1 MAWQQNQGFTMP
13 MYKDFVPEK
22 LRFWITLFFPLVFQM
37 SDALFMGLS
46 GPISASTSLTSND
59 VLFCGFC
66 GMIGVTVTFPVLFR
80 FKFRFTTRQILLI
93 VSLGMVLCN
102 LICLNTTFMPVLALT
117 NFIFGILKL
126 WGSFECFS
134 SIMMKVSP
142 RYNFAPFLAIVFTVV
157 FGGIEL
163 SGILANHLVYGLP
176 WQYMNYIMMG
186 LQLLVALLVV
196 ILMRDI
202 RLMPLNRLYGI
213 SWIGMFLWG
222 IVLAAFTFI
231 FVYGDQID
239 WFHSPYTHIAIGV
252 MAVALS
258 VLVYRMFHY
267 RHPYLEYPAFRYRN
281 LWNILMLFFLAAL
294 IMSTESVL
302 HHIFTEE
309 VLHYGSLSIANLKWW
324 VVAGILFGGFVSV
337 QAIDHWHW
345 SYKLLTS
352 ISIGS
357 ITLYVMLMT
366 LAISPQTPIHLF
378 YLPMFLYGV
387 GHVMIFIVL
396 TTYVEG
402 IVPLQHR
409 FQVLTILGFV
419 RIGPGSAVGSAL
431 CGHLFKAEMSRS
443 LVALGSQV
451 NTVSFRNH
459 DFGTIAN
466 EVVENA
472 MMLSLRNLYGLM
484 TFIGLITLIILL
496 ASRYQPQIKNTLPT
510 LGKAFKVFSR
520 K

>member
-1 MAWQQNQGFTMP
+1 MP
-13 MYKDFVPEK
+13 MYRDFVPEK

-46 GPISASTSLTSND
+46 GPISATTSLTPND

-80 FKFRFTTRQILLI
+80 FKFRFTTKQILLI

-134 SIMMKVSP
+134 SVMMKVSP

-163 SGILANHLVYGLP
+163 SGIVANHVVYGLP
-176 WQYMNYIMMG
+176 WQYMNYLMMG
-186 LQLLVALLVV
+186 LQLLVALMV
-196 ILMRDI
+196 IVLMRDI

-222 IVLAAFTFI
+222 IVLMGFTFI
-231 FVYGDQID
+231 FVYGDQIQ
-239 WFHSPYTHIAIGV
+239 WFRSPYTHIAIGV
-252 MAVALS
+252 MLVSLS

-267 RHPYLEYPAFRYRN
+267 RHPYLEYPAFRYHN
-281 LWNILMLFFLAAL
+281 LWNILVLFFVAAL
-294 IMSTESVL
+294 LMSTESVL
-302 HHIFTEE
+302 YHIFTEE
-309 VLHYGSLSIANLKWW
+309 VQHFGTLSVANLKWW
-324 VVAGILFGGFVSV
+324 ALAGILFGGFLSV
-337 QAIDHWHW
+337 QAIDRWHL
-345 SYKLLTS
+345 SYKLLTF
-352 ISIGS
+352 IGMDS
-357 ITLYVMLMT
+357 ITLYVLMMT
-366 LAISPQTPIHLF
+366 FVIAPQTPIQAF
-378 YLPMFLYGV
+378 RLPMFLYGV

-396 TTYVEG
+396 TTYVEV

-431 CGHLFKAEMSRS
+431 CGHLFNAEMAKN
-443 LVALGSQV
+443 LNHLGSQV
-451 NTVSFRNH
+451 NPVSFRSH
-459 DFGTIAN
+459 YYESIAY

-472 MMLSLRNLYGLM
+472 MILSIRNLYGLM
-484 TFIGLITLIILL
+484 AFIGIVTLLILL
-496 ASRYQPQIKNTLPT
+496 GSRFQSQIKNHLPT
-510 LGKAFKVFSR
+510 LNKAYKVFSR
-520 K
+520 R